1 MCSYFDPEARDKR
14 EHDQRMLTLY
24 AIQLQDAQT
33 TIHRLEDEVSKLR
46 KGVNIQLIR
55 LQEENSR
62 LQQQLSDAQNK
73 LQQAHRELNDRAN
86 ENSNLRN
93 RVKNLQLRI
102 DLLTQQM
109 MHRAQQQ
116 PAWGG
121 GTMPHQSNEGHAM
134 GMPSMAGMTQNYH
147 PHTVPNP
154 MSGDSLNIPPQT
166 Q

>member
-1 MCSYFDPEARDKR
+1 MS
-14 EHDQRMLTLY
+14 TLY
-24 AIQLQDAQT
+24 AIQLQDAQK
-33 TIHRLEDEVSKLR
+33 TIHWLEDEASKLR

-62 LQQQLSDAQNK
+62 LHQQLSDAQNK

-86 ENSNLRN
+86 ENSTLRN

-109 MHRAQQQ
+109 MHCAQQQ
-116 PAWGG
+116 PGMFQPAWSR

-147 PHTVPNP
+147 PHTLPNP
-154 MSGDSLNIPPQT
+154 MTGSSMSGDSLNIPPQT